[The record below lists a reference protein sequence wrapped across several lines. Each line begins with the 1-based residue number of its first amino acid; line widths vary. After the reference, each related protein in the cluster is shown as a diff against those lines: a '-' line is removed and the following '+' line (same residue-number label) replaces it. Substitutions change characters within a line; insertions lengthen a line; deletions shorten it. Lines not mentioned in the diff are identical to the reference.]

1 MDPQC
6 AASTIQNY
14 MKRYKTDCNSDG
26 QINCLDYAAIHKLG
40 GFGCT
45 GDVGSKFSDTLDT
58 CLARFNVR
66 LRPQRQVQLPNY
78 LQILSENR
86 PQVSQVPQV
95 AVPQVVV
102 QQPGVLPSAV
112 VQPGVQPVIGLQVV
126 GGETGMPLV
135 NLPYQPA
142 QTIDLAKL
150 PIMVFEKPVE
160 KEKHEEPTE
169 RPKRENG
176 NWHHG
181 CPYDHGYGY
190 GHRYGYGRGYYHG

>member
-95 AVPQVVV
+95 
-102 QQPGVLPSAV
+102 VLPSAV
-112 VQPGVQPVIGLQVV
+112 VQPGVQPVIELQVV
-126 GGETGMPLV
+126 GGETGMPVVALPSQATQSIDVSKLLEKLV
-135 NLPYQPA
+135 G
-142 QTIDLAKL
+142 
-150 PIMVFEKPVE
+150 MVNPFV
-160 KEKHEEPTE
+160 EPTKP
-169 RPKRENG
+169 PKRENG